1 VLHQH
6 HDLIGVMS
14 GDFFILDRSPLS
26 HGAVREKV
34 FPHEL
39 EKLLL
44 ISEGGLEL
52 KEEDG
57 VLKGRGEMVAAKG

>member
-1 VLHQH
+1 
-6 HDLIGVMS
+6 
-14 GDFFILDRSPLS
+14 LS